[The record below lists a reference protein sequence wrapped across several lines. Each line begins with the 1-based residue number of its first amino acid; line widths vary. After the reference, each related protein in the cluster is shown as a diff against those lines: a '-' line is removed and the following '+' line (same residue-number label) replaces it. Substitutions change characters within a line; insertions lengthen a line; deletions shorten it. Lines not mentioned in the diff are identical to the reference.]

1 MGIPVHAT
9 TAPSCQPAPSLLTA
23 PSLRGTSPRERP
35 LPVHAPRNPPRR
47 RRPLMPVLLLLLLL
61 LLVVTSTTHL
71 ASFLPVL
78 TVILVSCLLCRRRTS
93 RPAVTPT
100 PSRLWTVHATTA
112 QTLPTAQSTTQR
124 PLFVHAPRP
133 TLLKI
138 LQMLILLLN
147 VPPSV
152 TLRMLIIKVFAIPRR
167 KRK

>member
-93 RPAVTPT
+93 RPAVTPS
-100 PSRLWTVHATTA
+100 PSRLWTVHA
-112 QTLPTAQSTTQR
+112 PTAQSTTQR
-124 PLFVHAPRP
+124 PLFVRAPRP